1 VLVKQVSWG
10 RVALVLGAALLV
22 STLLPGAPVHTSLL
36 NAHSERQRFL
46 ADNQLRLRHSHVFL
60 HRYRRAMGLTPSYRR
75 QTKEQKTEAHDEGQ
89 KARERREE
97 EGEEQQQRLEDAV
110 LFQPLYPVNKDHIEQ
125 GAQSNDHAPNN
136 DPPLFSDQ
144 TNYHIPLND
153 FDSMFSEDF
162 SEDEDDA
169 KATKDDEWKWWR
181 RLGEGP
187 VDVAVTVVTMAR
199 GRRLTPKNRQTANY
213 STGYLTQTV
222 ATILALLQVRAGF
235 GFPHVMC
242 MLDYKNCS

>member
-22 STLLPGAPVHTSLL
+22 STLLPGAPVHTSFL
-36 NAHSERQRFL
+36 NANSERQRFL

-60 HRYRRAMGLTPSYRR
+60 HRYRRAMGITPSHRR
-75 QTKEQKTEAHDEGQ
+75 QTKEGQ

-97 EGEEQQQRLEDAV
+97 EEEGDEQQQRLEDAV
-110 LFQPLYPVNKDHIEQ
+110 LFQPLHPVNNDHIEQ

-136 DPPLFSDQ
+136 DPPLFSNQ

-153 FDSMFSEDF
+153 FDSMFNEDF

-169 KATKDDEWKWWR
+169 KATKDDEWKRWR

-235 GFPHVMC
+235 GFPHVIC
-242 MLDYKNCS
+242 MLD